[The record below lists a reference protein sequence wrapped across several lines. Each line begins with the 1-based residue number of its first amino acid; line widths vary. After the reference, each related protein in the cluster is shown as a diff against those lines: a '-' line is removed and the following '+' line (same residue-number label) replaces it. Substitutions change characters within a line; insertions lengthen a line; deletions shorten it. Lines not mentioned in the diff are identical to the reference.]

1 MHLANGR
8 GGFRPAHCAFHRRL
22 EASWFPGEMRLMNE
36 PARPELDARKGQLRA
51 EMQERRAEAHVA
63 HGPEASLALRAHF
76 LGGPGRVIEA
86 SWPQAIVSGFWP
98 FGPEID
104 IRPILYHLQA
114 SGHPIALPVVV
125 RRGLPLLFRAWR
137 PGQALIAGSFGVPRP
152 DKDQPELAPS
162 VLIVPLLAF
171 DRAGYRLGY
180 GGGFYDRTLEQV
192 RARGAGLAIGVCF
205 AVQEVPA
212 VPRDATD
219 QRLDWMVSERE
230 AFRVE

>member
-1 MHLANGR
+1 
-8 GGFRPAHCAFHRRL
+8 
-22 EASWFPGEMRLMNE
+22 MNE
-36 PARPELDARKGQLRA
+36 AARPELDARKAELRA
-51 EMQERRAEAHVA
+51 EMQRKRAEAHAA
-63 HGPEASLALRAHF
+63 HGPEAALALLEHF
-76 LGGPGRVIEA
+76 LAGPGRMIAA
-86 SWPQAIVSGFWP
+86 SWPRAIVSGFWP

-104 IRPILYHLQA
+104 VRPVLHHLHEA
-114 SGHPIALPVVV
+114 GHPIALPVVI

-137 PGQALIAGSFGVPRP
+137 PGQGLISGSFGVPRP
-152 DKDQPELAPS
+152 DKDQPELVPG

-192 RARGAGLAIGVCF
+192 RAKGAVLAIGVGF